1 MLDLGLLIPRA
12 VLGLLFVGHGAQK
25 LFGWFGGDGLGK
37 TGAWMEQLG
46 LRPGR
51 LWALAAGLAKFVG
64 GALLALGLLVP
75 VAAVLMVAV
84 MAVAIALVHARNGL
98 WVQNGGY
105 EYPLIASAAAV
116 AVALAGPGA
125 YALEPVLG
133 LRLPAEP
140 VLAWGVVLAVLLAGV
155 LGLRSGQQAVQA

>member
-1 MLDLGLLIPRA
+1 MLDLGLLILRT
-12 VLGLLFVGHGAQK
+12 VVGLLFVGHGAQK
-25 LFGWFGGDGLGK
+25 LLGWFGGGGLGG
-37 TGAWMEQLG
+37 TAAWMEQLG

-51 LWALAAGLAKFVG
+51 LWALVAGLAEFVG

-75 VAAVLMVAV
+75 VAAVLIVAV

-105 EYPLIASAAAV
+105 EYPLVNSAAAV
-116 AVALAGPGA
+116 AVALMGPGA

-133 LRLPAEP
+133 LHVPAEP
-140 VLAWGVVLAVLLAGV
+140 VVAWGLVLAVLLAAF
-155 LGLRSGQQAVQA
+155 LGLRSAQQPAQA